1 MLVRMGRNTVAEVAV
16 QRREPPRAVMRAMN
30 AVLRV
35 LLRSPL
41 HGVMSGKTL
50 ILGFTGRKSGRRY
63 VTPMSYVRVGDEVV
77 MSTEAPWWKNLA
89 GGAPVEM
96 RLRGEVRSGVAEAV
110 ADEEGAAEVLKTIL
124 RHYPEYRRFVGVT
137 VDEGGR
143 PEEETVLGAVR
154 MGRVGIRVRLDG
166 AA

>member
-1 MLVRMGRNTVAEVAV
+1 MGRNAVAEAAV
-16 QRREPPRAVMRAMN
+16 QQREPPLALMRAMN

-41 HGVMSGKTL
+41 HGLMSGKTL
-50 ILGFTGRKSGRRY
+50 LLGFTGRRSGRRY

-77 MSTEAPWWKNLA
+77 MSTEAPWWKNLM
-89 GGAPVEM
+89 GGVPVEM
-96 RLRGEVRSGVAEAV
+96 RLRGEVRTGVAEAV
-110 ADEEGAAEVLKTIL
+110 SDEDGAAEVLKTIL

-137 VDEGGR
+137 VDGDGR
-143 PEEETVLGAVR
+143 PDEETVIGAVR
-154 MGRVGIRVRLDG
+154 RGRVGIRVRLDG